1 MSLYAIY
8 FTYDI
13 SELKARSHQKPSRT
27 RAPRTSFKRPDS
39 RMNVD
44 WRTTKD
50 QDYNMD
56 RGAGIQWVQP
66 TEPRGHM
73 IQYSQ
78 LRLLESNQEK
88 VPTTQ
93 YLRFEIERRLLSCSN
108 ETSPDETGIRAR
120 FHEPAVH
127 FEAMDSR

>member
-1 MSLYAIY
+1 M
-8 FTYDI
+8 DI
-13 SELKARSHQKPSRT
+13 
-27 RAPRTSFKRPDS
+27 
-39 RMNVD
+39 D

-50 QDYNMD
+50 QDFNID
-56 RGAGIQWVQP
+56 KGASGIQWVQP